1 VVDAAQRDKRGRT
14 HILLLEDEHRGHL
27 RQRFDGQDGRH
38 DRRARKVAREKVL
51 VDREVL
57 ECGEPGA
64 RLMLPDR
71 VDQKRW
77 ITVINAVEERG
88 KV

>member
-1 VVDAAQRDKRGRT
+1 M
-14 HILLLEDEHRGHL
+14 
-27 RQRFDGQDGRH
+27 
-38 DRRARKVAREKVL
+38 AREKIF

-77 ITVINAVEERG
+77 ITVMDAVEESG